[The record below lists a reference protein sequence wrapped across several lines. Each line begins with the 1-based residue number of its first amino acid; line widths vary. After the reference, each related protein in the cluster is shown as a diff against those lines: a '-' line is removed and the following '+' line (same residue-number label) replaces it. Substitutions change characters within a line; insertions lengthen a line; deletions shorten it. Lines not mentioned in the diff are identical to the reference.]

1 MLYRGAVRQTKL
13 IQYVEHR
20 FNILNITPGTNT
32 WQVIQMNT
40 PLTLNSPPEVGATL
54 QRLRLARGLTLEDLS
69 RIAGVSK
76 SMLSQIEREKANPTI
91 AITWRLA
98 NALGV
103 DIGELLSSEVRV
115 TETIRIVDAHETPTL
130 PGTHAGYS
138 LRILGPMDLAGKYEW
153 YELTLAPGGEM
164 ASQAHDPGTKEHLTV
179 ITGTIE
185 LEVGAEKKK
194 IKHGG
199 TARYPADYDHVI
211 RNAGKT
217 EAKALLVVVQ
227 R

>member
-1 MLYRGAVRQTKL
+1 MK
-13 IQYVEHR
+13 
-20 FNILNITPGTNT
+20 TPVSTNA
-32 WQVIQMNT
+32 
-40 PLTLNSPPEVGATL
+40 PPEVGAAL

-103 DIGELLSSEVRV
+103 QISELLASVDNKD
-115 TETIRIVDAHETPTL
+115 TETIRVVDAHETPTL
-130 PGTHAGYS
+130 PGQHAGYV
-138 LRILGPMDLAGKYEW
+138 LRILGPMELAGKYEW
-153 YELTLAPGGEM
+153 YELTLAPGGELV
-164 ASQAHDPGTKEHLTV
+164 SQPHDPGASEHLTLLHGAV
-179 ITGTIE
+179 
-185 LEVGAEKKK
+185 EVEAGVHKKK
-194 IKHGG
+194 VKLGG
-199 TARYPADYDHVI
+199 TARYPADVPHAI

-217 EAKALLVVVQ
+217 EAKALLVVIH

>member
-1 MLYRGAVRQTKL
+1 MNKAVT
-13 IQYVEHR
+13 
-20 FNILNITPGTNT
+20 T
-32 WQVIQMNT
+32 
-40 PLTLNSPPEVGATL
+40 SAPPEVGATL

-98 NALGV
+98 NALAV
-103 DIGELLSSEVRV
+103 QIAELLSSEVREV
-115 TETIRIVDAHETPTL
+115 DLIRVVDAHEIPTL
-130 PGTHAGYS
+130 PGSHAGYS

-153 YELTLAPGGEM
+153 YELTLQPGGEL
-164 ASQAHDPGTKEHLTV
+164 ASQAHDPGTNEHLTV
-179 ITGTIE
+179 ISGTVE
-185 LEVGAEKKK
+185 LEVGAEKRK
-194 IKHGG
+194 IKHGA
-199 TARYPADYDHVI
+199 TARYLADQNHAI

-217 EAKALLVVVQ
+217 EAKALLVVVH

>member
-1 MLYRGAVRQTKL
+1 MYGNFLFDHCCENLMKPPVSS
-13 IQYVEHR
+13 
-20 FNILNITPGTNT
+20 
-32 WQVIQMNT
+32 
-40 PLTLNSPPEVGATL
+40 NSPPEVGATL
-54 QRLRLARGLTLEDLS
+54 QRMRLARGLTLEDLS

-103 DIGELLSSEVRV
+103 AIGELLSADTRPV
-115 TETIRIVDAHETPTL
+115 ETIRVVDAHETPTL
-130 PGTHAGYS
+130 PGAHAGYV

-153 YELTLAPGGEM
+153 YELTLAPGGEL
-164 ASQAHDPGTKEHLTV
+164 ASQAHDPGTSEHMTV
-179 ITGTIE
+179 LHGTME
-185 LEVGAEKKK
+185 LEVGSDKKK
-194 IKHGG
+194 IKLGG
-199 TARYPADYDHVI
+199 TARYPADQNHVI

-217 EAKALLVVVQ
+217 EAKALLVVVH

>member
-1 MLYRGAVRQTKL
+1 
-13 IQYVEHR
+13 
-20 FNILNITPGTNT
+20 
-32 WQVIQMNT
+32 MNK
-40 PLTLNSPPEVGATL
+40 PIPSNAPPEVGATL

-103 DIGELLSSEVRV
+103 EIGELLSSDTRSPEAIRV
-115 TETIRIVDAHETPTL
+115 LDAHETPTL
-130 PGTHAGYS
+130 PGAHAGYS

-153 YELTLAPGGEM
+153 YELTLAPGGEL
-164 ASQAHDPGTKEHLTV
+164 ASQAHDPGTVEHLT
-179 ITGTIE
+179 ITHGAVE
-185 LEVGAEKKK
+185 LEVGTEKKK
-194 IKHGG
+194 VRHGA
-199 TARYPADYDHVI
+199 TARYPADQDHAI
-211 RNAGKT
+211 RNNAKT
-217 EAKALLVVVQ
+217 EAKALLVVVH

>member
-1 MLYRGAVRQTKL
+1 MNKAVT
-13 IQYVEHR
+13 
-20 FNILNITPGTNT
+20 TNA
-32 WQVIQMNT
+32 
-40 PLTLNSPPEVGATL
+40 PPEVGATL

-103 DIGELLSSEVRV
+103 QIGELLSSEVR
-115 TETIRIVDAHETPTL
+115 TADLIRVVDAHEIPTL
-130 PGTHAGYS
+130 PGSHAGYS

-153 YELTLAPGGEM
+153 YELTLQPGGEL
-164 ASQAHDPGTKEHLTV
+164 ASQAHDPGTNEHLTV
-179 ITGTIE
+179 VTGTVE
-185 LEVGAEKKK
+185 LEVGAEKRK
-194 IKHGG
+194 IKHGA
-199 TARYPADYDHVI
+199 TARYPADQNHAI

-217 EAKALLVVVQ
+217 EAKALLVVVH